1 MFPERIS
8 GERSLMRYR
17 FKYNERPC
25 FENEGR
31 DGYKNIPSAK
41 VVRDT
46 LVEEQDGVIVK
57 SRRQTVGGREYIVCA
72 EFGLGGT
79 AKLSDLLKQA
89 IDMTEDAKNLSA

>member
-1 MFPERIS
+1 MK
-8 GERSLMRYR
+8 YR

-25 FENEGR
+25 FENEER
-31 DGYKNIPSAK
+31 HGYEDIPSVKA
-41 VVRDT
+41 VQDT
-46 LVEEQDGVIVK
+46 LVKEEHGRIVK
-57 SRRQTVGGREYIVCA
+57 SRRQMVCGREYIVCA